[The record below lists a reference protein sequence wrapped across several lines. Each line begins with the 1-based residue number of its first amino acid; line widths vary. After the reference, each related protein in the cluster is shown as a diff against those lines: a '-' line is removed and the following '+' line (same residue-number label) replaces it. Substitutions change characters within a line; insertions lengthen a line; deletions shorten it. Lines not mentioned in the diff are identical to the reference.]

1 MEYISAKEA
10 AERWGIQVRGVQ
22 ELCKAGRIHGAFK
35 FERSWMIPASAKKPE
50 DPRRTARKDSRTVSY
65 GDYPSLI
72 AYCTRMSPGSL
83 SGIPIGITSPAA
95 IRQFNAEQL
104 YYTGELDACREM
116 LRSGGADPE
125 TLLSRLSLMLPLSI
139 CLGETQTF
147 SDTLAALHG
156 LIDRDSG
163 SVCSRAARLL
173 HSCTALGLYM
183 PHFVPEWIKDGQ
195 FAGLPA
201 ELIPFAIYTRC
212 KYLLAAKRET
222 EAKAAAETALS
233 FFPPDEGFSLIHV
246 YLRLICS
253 AALCATGDMHGCEE
267 HLRETMALALP
278 RGYIIPFAEFLT
290 LHSGLIE
297 SVSQQEFPE
306 QNKRILQQWTRCWKN
321 WMAFRS
327 RLTISNATAILS
339 NREHHLAR
347 LLAADLTYA
356 EAAARLGM
364 SVGSVKN
371 MASVIY
377 AKLHIGSKAEL
388 KDYAL

>member
-22 ELCKAGRIHGAFK
+22 ELCKAGRIQGAFK
-35 FERSWMIPASAKKPE
+35 FERSWMIPASAQKPE
-50 DPRRTARKDSRTVSY
+50 DPRRAGSKSSGAVSY
-65 GDYPSLI
+65 GYYPGLI
-72 AYCTRMSPGSL
+72 SYFIHAP
-83 SGIPIGITSPAA
+83 SGKSDRLPTGITDPAA
-95 IRQFNAEQL
+95 ILEYKAELL
-104 YYTGELDACREM
+104 YFTGEIDACRDM
-116 LRSGGADPE
+116 LHGVDDGG
-125 TLLSRLSLMLPLSI
+125 TLLSRLSLVLPLSV
-139 CLGETQTF
+139 CLGDVPAFNSAVEGVY
-147 SDTLAALHG
+147 A
-156 LIDRDSG
+156 LIDQAPG
-163 SVCSRAARLL
+163 SVCSRAAQLL

-195 FAGLPA
+195 FAGLPS

-306 QNKRILQQWTRCWKN
+306 QNKRILHQWTRCWKN
-321 WMAFRS
+321 WMFFRS

>member
-22 ELCKAGRIHGAFK
+22 ELCKAGRIQGAFK
-35 FERSWMIPASAKKPE
+35 FERSWMIPASAQKPE
-50 DPRRTARKDSRTVSY
+50 DPRRAGSKSSGAVSY
-65 GDYPSLI
+65 GYYPGLI
-72 AYCTRMSPGSL
+72 SYFIHAP
-83 SGIPIGITSPAA
+83 SGKSDRLPTGITDPAA
-95 IRQFNAEQL
+95 ILEYKAELL
-104 YYTGELDACREM
+104 YFTGEIDACRDM
-116 LRSGGADPE
+116 LHGVDDGG
-125 TLLSRLSLMLPLSI
+125 TLLSRLSLVLPLSV
-139 CLGETQTF
+139 CLGDVPAFNSAVEGVY
-147 SDTLAALHG
+147 A
-156 LIDRDSG
+156 LIDQAPDSVG
-163 SVCSRAARLL
+163 SRAARLL

-183 PHFVPEWIKDGQ
+183 THFVPEWIKDGQ
-195 FAGLPA
+195 FAGLPS

-212 KYLLAAKRET
+212 KYLLAAKREP

-267 HLRETMALALP
+267 HLRGTMALALP

-321 WMAFRS
+321 WMVFRS

>member
-1 MEYISAKEA
+1 
-10 AERWGIQVRGVQ
+10 
-22 ELCKAGRIHGAFK
+22 
-35 FERSWMIPASAKKPE
+35 
-50 DPRRTARKDSRTVSY
+50 
-65 GDYPSLI
+65 
-72 AYCTRMSPGSL
+72 
-83 SGIPIGITSPAA
+83 
-95 IRQFNAEQL
+95 
-104 YYTGELDACREM
+104 
-116 LRSGGADPE
+116 
-125 TLLSRLSLMLPLSI
+125 
-139 CLGETQTF
+139 
-147 SDTLAALHG
+147 
-156 LIDRDSG
+156 
-163 SVCSRAARLL
+163 
-173 HSCTALGLYM
+173 
-183 PHFVPEWIKDGQ
+183 
-195 FAGLPA
+195 
-201 ELIPFAIYTRC
+201 
-212 KYLLAAKRET
+212 
-222 EAKAAAETALS
+222 
-233 FFPPDEGFSLIHV
+233 
-246 YLRLICS
+246 
-253 AALCATGDMHGCEE
+253 MHGCEE

-321 WMAFRS
+321 WMVFRS

>member
-22 ELCKAGRIHGAFK
+22 ELCKAGRIQGAFK

-125 TLLSRLSLMLPLSI
+125 TLLSRLSLMLPLSV
-139 CLGETQTF
+139 CLGDVPAFNSAVEGVY
-147 SDTLAALHG
+147 A
-156 LIDRDSG
+156 LIDQAPDSVG
-163 SVCSRAARLL
+163 SRAARLL

-183 PHFVPEWIKDGQ
+183 PHFVPEWIRDGQ

-201 ELIPFAIYTRC
+201 ELIPFAIYTRS
-212 KYLLAAKRET
+212 KYLLTAKREA

-233 FFPPDEGFSLIHV
+233 FLPVESGFSLIHL

-253 AALCATGDMHGCEE
+253 AALCAAGDMHASEA
-267 HLRETMALALP
+267 HLRETMSLAMP
-278 RGYIIPFAEFLT
+278 YDYVIPFTEFLT

-297 SVSQQEFPE
+297 SVSQQEYPE
-306 QNKRILQQWTRCWKN
+306 QYRRVIQLWTRCWKN
-321 WMAFRS
+321 WMAVRG
-327 RLTISNATAILS
+327 RLTMSSATAILS

-347 LLAADLTYA
+347 LLADDLTYA
-356 EAAARLGM
+356 EAAERLGM

-377 AKLHIGSKAEL
+377 AKLHVGGKTEL
-388 KDYAL
+388 KNYVL

>member
-22 ELCKAGRIHGAFK
+22 ELCKAGRIQGAFK

-125 TLLSRLSLMLPLSI
+125 TLLSRLSLMLPLSV
-139 CLGETQTF
+139 CLGDVPAFNSAVEGVY
-147 SDTLAALHG
+147 A
-156 LIDRDSG
+156 LIDQAPDSVG
-163 SVCSRAARLL
+163 SRAARLL

-183 PHFVPEWIKDGQ
+183 PHFVPEWIRDGQ

-201 ELIPFAIYTRC
+201 ELIPFAIYTRS
-212 KYLLAAKRET
+212 KYLLTAKREA

-233 FFPPDEGFSLIHV
+233 FLPVESGFSLIHL

-253 AALCATGDMHGCEE
+253 AALCAAGDMHASEA
-267 HLRETMALALP
+267 HLRETMSLAMP
-278 RGYIIPFAEFLT
+278 YDYVIPFTEFLT

-297 SVSQQEFPE
+297 SVSQQEYPE
-306 QNKRILQQWTRCWKN
+306 QYRRVIQLWTRCWKN
-321 WMAFRS
+321 WMAVRG
-327 RLTISNATAILS
+327 RLTMSSATAILS

-347 LLAADLTYA
+347 LLADDLTYA
-356 EAAARLGM
+356 EAAERLGM
-364 SVGSVKN
+364 SVGNVKN

-377 AKLHIGSKAEL
+377 AKLHVGGKTEL
-388 KDYAL
+388 KNYVL

>member
-1 MEYISAKEA
+1 MEYISVKEA

-22 ELCKAGRIHGAFK
+22 ELCKAGRIQGAFK
-35 FERSWMIPASAKKPE
+35 FERSWMIPASAQKPE
-50 DPRRTARKDSRTVSY
+50 DPRRAGSKSSGAVSY
-65 GDYPSLI
+65 GYYPGLI
-72 AYCTRMSPGSL
+72 SYFIHAP
-83 SGIPIGITSPAA
+83 SGKSDRLPTGITDPAA
-95 IRQFNAEQL
+95 ILEYKAELL
-104 YYTGELDACREM
+104 YFTGEIDACRDM
-116 LRSGGADPE
+116 LHGVDDGG
-125 TLLSRLSLMLPLSI
+125 TLLSRLSLVLPLSV
-139 CLGETQTF
+139 CLGDVPAFNSAVEGVY
-147 SDTLAALHG
+147 A
-156 LIDRDSG
+156 LIDQDSG

-195 FAGLPA
+195 FAGLPS

-306 QNKRILQQWTRCWKN
+306 QNKRILHQWTRCWKN
-321 WMAFRS
+321 WMVFRS

>member
-22 ELCKAGRIHGAFK
+22 ELCKAGRIQGAFK
-35 FERSWMIPASAKKPE
+35 FERSWMIPASAQKPE
-50 DPRRTARKDSRTVSY
+50 DPRRAGSKSSGAVSY
-65 GDYPSLI
+65 GYYPGLI
-72 AYCTRMSPGSL
+72 SYFIHAP
-83 SGIPIGITSPAA
+83 SGKSDRLPTGITDPAA
-95 IRQFNAEQL
+95 ILEYKAELL
-104 YYTGELDACREM
+104 YFTGEIDACHDM
-116 LRSGGADPE
+116 LHGVDDGG
-125 TLLSRLSLMLPLSI
+125 TLLSRLSLVLPLSV
-139 CLGETQTF
+139 CLGDVPAFNSAVEGVY
-147 SDTLAALHG
+147 A
-156 LIDRDSG
+156 LIDQAPDSVG
-163 SVCSRAARLL
+163 SRAARLL

-253 AALCATGDMHGCEE
+253 AALCAIGDMHGCEE

-306 QNKRILQQWTRCWKN
+306 QNKRILHQWTRCWKN
-321 WMAFRS
+321 WMVFRS
-327 RLTISNATAILS
+327 RLTISNAAAILS